1 MAAIHS
7 GPAPTTNEY
16 EMDDNKIKYEE
27 NTDGEVVAPV
37 PDQLDNVEAFEV
49 DEAESRR
56 VLRKID
62 WHLMPLLCVVYG
74 LQFVSRA
81 VRVCTFDV

>member
-1 MAAIHS
+1 
-7 GPAPTTNEY
+7 
-16 EMDDNKIKYEE
+16 MDDSKLKYDE
-27 NTDGEVVAPV
+27 TMDGQVVEPV
-37 PDQLDNVEAFEV
+37 SDQLDNVGGFEV

-74 LQFVSRA
+74 LQFVSTA
-81 VRVCTFDV
+81 YPHC

>member
-1 MAAIHS
+1 MTSTHS
-7 GPAPTTNEY
+7 GPPPTTNEY
-16 EMDDNKIKYEE
+16 EMDDSKLKYDE
-27 NTDGEVVAPV
+27 TMDGQVVEPV
-37 PDQLDNVEAFEV
+37 SDQLDNVGGFEV

-74 LQFVSRA
+74 LQFVSTA
-81 VRVCTFDV
+81 YPHC